1 LKYSLKI
8 KDYIKGL
15 GVLVVFCVANAYSC
29 SAQRSATNLQKFD
42 RDQYHF
48 GFIIGFNSANFSMNR
63 KTDFEFTDSLLKI
76 DLNPQPGFNLNLLA
90 SYDPVPNFHIRFFPG
105 LSFQDRLLEYSFL
118 DIDRQISLEKTRV
131 ESVYLDLPIN
141 FKFRTNRS
149 KNFAAYM
156 LTGGKY
162 SRDMQSQKNVNQGIS
177 ANKIIKII
185 DYDYSID
192 IGGGFDFFLEYF
204 KLSLE
209 FKSSLGIPNLLIK
222 DDTIFTRNIESL
234 RSKAFIF
241 SVTFEG

>member
-1 LKYSLKI
+1 
-8 KDYIKGL
+8 
-15 GVLVVFCVANAYSC
+15 
-29 SAQRSATNLQKFD
+29 
-42 RDQYHF
+42 
-48 GFIIGFNSANFSMNR
+48 M
-63 KTDFEFTDSLLKI
+63 
-76 DLNPQPGFNLNLLA
+76 
-90 SYDPVPNFHIRFFPG
+90 
-105 LSFQDRLLEYSFL
+105 
-118 DIDRQISLEKTRV
+118 EKTRV
-131 ESVYLDLPIN
+131 ESVYLDFPIN

-204 KLSLE
+204 KLSVE
-209 FKSSLGIPNLLIK
+209 FKSSLGIPNLLIE
-222 DDTIFTRNIESL
+222 DETIFTRNIESL

-241 SVTFEG
+241 SITFEG